1 MVSTFVIEE
10 FIQTLEMKEKI
21 KTALKQKYSNT
32 GLGDDVFD
40 GVAEILSH
48 NVKEEDA
55 IDTAVSGCEGLL
67 KVVQGALD
75 KERQARSEAEK
86 KVKAIK
92 ETNSEQKDEPKP
104 TSTTEETKTTDE
116 FLAMQ
121 KAITE
126 LTKQISEMKQTSL
139 QKSKLEQLTSTLK
152 KNKVPEAYYKPIL
165 NGRTFGEDIDVD
177 AYATEVVNGWTD
189 MQKEIAE
196 KRFEGVNPPDK
207 GEVTDPKSEDP
218 LAKLISKGT
227 EEIVNS
233 KK

>member
-1 MVSTFVIEE
+1 
-10 FIQTLEMKEKI
+10 MKEKI

-104 TSTTEETKTTDE
+104 TSTKEEPKTTDE
-116 FLAMQ
+116 FLEMQ

-139 QKSKLEQLTSTLK
+139 QKSKLEQLTSALK

-189 MQKEIAE
+189 MQKEIVE

-207 GEVTDPKSEDP
+207 GVVTDPRSEDP

-227 EEIVNS
+227 EEIVNG

>member
-1 MVSTFVIEE
+1 
-10 FIQTLEMKEKI
+10 MKEKI

-104 TSTTEETKTTDE
+104 ISTTEQPKTTDE

-189 MQKEIAE
+189 MQKEIAG

>member
-1 MVSTFVIEE
+1 
-10 FIQTLEMKEKI
+10 MKEKI

-86 KVKAIK
+86 KAKVIK

-104 TSTTEETKTTDE
+104 TSTKEEPKTTDE
-116 FLAMQ
+116 FLEMQ

-177 AYATEVVNGWTD
+177 AYATEVVNGWKD
-189 MQKEIAE
+189 MQKEIVE
-196 KRFEGVNPPDK
+196 RRFEGVNPPDK
-207 GEVTDPKSEDP
+207 GVVTDPRSEDP

-227 EEIVNS
+227 EEIVNG

>member
-1 MVSTFVIEE
+1 
-10 FIQTLEMKEKI
+10 MKEKI

-92 ETNSEQKDEPKP
+92 EVNSEQK
-104 TSTTEETKTTDE
+104 EETKTTDE

-139 QKSKLEQLTSTLK
+139 QKSKLEQLTSALK

-165 NGRTFGEDIDVD
+165 SGRTFGEDIDVD

-189 MQKEIAE
+189 MQKDLAE

>member
-1 MVSTFVIEE
+1 
-10 FIQTLEMKEKI
+10 MKEKI

-104 TSTTEETKTTDE
+104 TSTKEEPKTTDE
-116 FLAMQ
+116 FLEMQ

-189 MQKEIAE
+189 MQKEIVE

-207 GEVTDPKSEDP
+207 GVVTDPRSEDP

-227 EEIVNS
+227 EEIVNG

>member
-1 MVSTFVIEE
+1 M
-10 FIQTLEMKEKI
+10 LKEKI

-104 TSTTEETKTTDE
+104 TSTKEEPKTTDE
-116 FLAMQ
+116 FLEMQ

-189 MQKEIAE
+189 MQKEIVE

-207 GEVTDPKSEDP
+207 GVVTDLRSEDP

-227 EEIVNS
+227 EEIVNG

>member
-1 MVSTFVIEE
+1 
-10 FIQTLEMKEKI
+10 MKEKI

-32 GLGDDVFD
+32 GLGDDAFD

-92 ETNSEQKDEPKP
+92 SEQKDEPKP
-104 TSTTEETKTTDE
+104 TSPKEETKTTDE

-126 LTKQISEMKQTSL
+126 LTMQISEMKQTSL

-165 NGRTFGEDIDVD
+165 NGRTFGEDIDVA

-189 MQKEIAE
+189 MQKEIVE

-207 GEVTDPKSEDP
+207 GVVTDPRSEDP

>member
-10 FIQTLEMKEKI
+10 FIQTLKMKEKI

-86 KVKAIK
+86 KAKAIK

-104 TSTTEETKTTDE
+104 TSTKEEPKTTDE
-116 FLAMQ
+116 FLEMQ

-189 MQKEIAE
+189 MQKEIVE

-207 GEVTDPKSEDP
+207 GVVTDPRSEDP

-227 EEIVNS
+227 EEIVNG

>member
-1 MVSTFVIEE
+1 M
-10 FIQTLEMKEKI
+10 LKEKI
-21 KTALKQKYSNT
+21 KVALKQKYTYT
-32 GLGDDVFD
+32 GLGDDVMD

-92 ETNSEQKDEPKP
+92 GTNSEQKDEPKP

-126 LTKQISEMKQTSL
+126 LTKQVSEMKQTSL
-139 QKSKLEQLTSTLK
+139 QKSKLEQLTSALK

-165 NGRTFGEDIDVD
+165 SGRTFGEDIDVD

-189 MQKEIAE
+189 MQKDLAE

>member
-1 MVSTFVIEE
+1 
-10 FIQTLEMKEKI
+10 MKEKI
-21 KTALKQKYSNT
+21 KTALKQKYSDT

-104 TSTTEETKTTDE
+104 TSTKEEPKTTDE
-116 FLAMQ
+116 FLEMQ

-152 KNKVPEAYYKPIL
+152 KNKVPKAYYKPIL

-189 MQKEIAE
+189 MQKEIVE

-207 GEVTDPKSEDP
+207 GVVTDPRSEDP

-227 EEIVNS
+227 EEIVNG

>member
-1 MVSTFVIEE
+1 
-10 FIQTLEMKEKI
+10 MKEKI

-86 KVKAIK
+86 KAKAIK
-92 ETNSEQKDEPKP
+92 ETDSEPKDEPKPKPKP

-126 LTKQISEMKQTSL
+126 LTRQISCLLYTS
-139 QKSKLEQLTSTLK
+139 
-152 KNKVPEAYYKPIL
+152 
-165 NGRTFGEDIDVD
+165 D
-177 AYATEVVNGWTD
+177 AAD
-189 MQKEIAE
+189 DS
-196 KRFEGVNPPDK
+196 PP
-207 GEVTDPKSEDP
+207 V
-218 LAKLISKGT
+218 
-227 EEIVNS
+227 
-233 KK
+233 

>member
-10 FIQTLEMKEKI
+10 FIQTLKMKEKI

-92 ETNSEQKDEPKP
+92 SEQKDEPKS
-104 TSTTEETKTTDE
+104 TSPKEETKTTDE
-116 FLAMQ
+116 FLEMQ

-165 NGRTFGEDIDVD
+165 SGRTFGEDIDVD

-189 MQKEIAE
+189 MQKDLAE

>member
-1 MVSTFVIEE
+1 M
-10 FIQTLEMKEKI
+10 LKEKI
-21 KTALKQKYSNT
+21 KVALKQKYTYT
-32 GLGDDVFD
+32 GLGDDVMD

-126 LTKQISEMKQTSL
+126 LTKQVSEMKQTSL
-139 QKSKLEQLTSTLK
+139 QKSKLEQLTSALK

-165 NGRTFGEDIDVD
+165 SGRTFGEDIDVD

-189 MQKEIAE
+189 MQKDLAE

-233 KK
+233 KKVTDYDDVL

>member
-1 MVSTFVIEE
+1 M
-10 FIQTLEMKEKI
+10 LKEKI
-21 KTALKQKYSNT
+21 KVALKQKYTYT
-32 GLGDDVFD
+32 GLGDDVMD

-126 LTKQISEMKQTSL
+126 LTKQVSEMKQTSL
-139 QKSKLEQLTSTLK
+139 QKSKLEQLTSALK

-165 NGRTFGEDIDVD
+165 SGRTFGEDIDVD

-189 MQKEIAE
+189 MQKDLAE

>member
-1 MVSTFVIEE
+1 
-10 FIQTLEMKEKI
+10 MKEKI

-86 KVKAIK
+86 KAKAIK

-104 TSTTEETKTTDE
+104 TSPKEETKTTDE
-116 FLAMQ
+116 FLEMQ

-189 MQKEIAE
+189 MQKEIVE

-207 GEVTDPKSEDP
+207 GVATDPRSEDP

>member
-1 MVSTFVIEE
+1 M
-10 FIQTLEMKEKI
+10 LKEKI
-21 KTALKQKYSNT
+21 KVALKQKYTYT
-32 GLGDDVFD
+32 GLGDDVMD
-40 GVAEILSH
+40 GVAETLSH

-126 LTKQISEMKQTSL
+126 LTKQVSEMKQTSL
-139 QKSKLEQLTSTLK
+139 QKSKLEQLTSALK

-165 NGRTFGEDIDVD
+165 SGRTFGEDIDVD

-189 MQKEIAE
+189 MQKDLAE

>member
-1 MVSTFVIEE
+1 M
-10 FIQTLEMKEKI
+10 LKEKI

-104 TSTTEETKTTDE
+104 TSTKEEPKTTDE
-116 FLAMQ
+116 FLEMQ

-189 MQKEIAE
+189 MQKEIVE

-207 GEVTDPKSEDP
+207 GVVTDPRSEDP

-227 EEIVNS
+227 EEIVNG

>member
-10 FIQTLEMKEKI
+10 FIQTLKMKEKI

-104 TSTTEETKTTDE
+104 TSTKEEPKTTDE
-116 FLAMQ
+116 FLEMQ

-189 MQKEIAE
+189 MQKEIVE

-207 GEVTDPKSEDP
+207 GVVTDPRSEDP

-227 EEIVNS
+227 EEIVNG

>member
-1 MVSTFVIEE
+1 
-10 FIQTLEMKEKI
+10 MKEKI

-92 ETNSEQKDEPKP
+92 SEQKDEPKS
-104 TSTTEETKTTDE
+104 TSPKEETKTTDE

-139 QKSKLEQLTSTLK
+139 QKSKLEQLTSALK

-189 MQKEIAE
+189 MQKDLAE

>member
-1 MVSTFVIEE
+1 
-10 FIQTLEMKEKI
+10 MKEKI
-21 KTALKQKYSNT
+21 KTALKQKYSDT

-104 TSTTEETKTTDE
+104 TSTKEEPKTTDE
-116 FLAMQ
+116 FLEMQ

-189 MQKEIAE
+189 MQKEIVE

-207 GEVTDPKSEDP
+207 GVVTDPRSEDP

-227 EEIVNS
+227 EEIVNG

>member
-1 MVSTFVIEE
+1 M
-10 FIQTLEMKEKI
+10 LKEKI
-21 KTALKQKYSNT
+21 KVALKQKYTDT
-32 GLGDDVFD
+32 GLGDDVMD

-126 LTKQISEMKQTSL
+126 LTKQVSEMKQTSL
-139 QKSKLEQLTSTLK
+139 QKSKLEQLTSALK

-165 NGRTFGEDIDVD
+165 SGRTFGEDIDVD

-189 MQKEIAE
+189 MQKDLAE